1 MICHSPL
8 FQSTSFVNFFFIVLT
23 FNFYTVSKKKA
34 GFRPL
39 PELTGRLTARTY
51 DNHAVLVMLDTY
63 IFLIKKTYTESP
75 DSHSIRNIHLAG
87 KILCG
92 ISN

>member
-1 MICHSPL
+1 MICHCPL
-8 FQSTSFVNFFFIVLT
+8 FQLTSFVNLFFKVLT
-23 FNFYTVSKKKA
+23 FSYTFTKKKA

-51 DNHAVLVMLDTY
+51 DNHAVLVLLDAY
-63 IFLIKKTYTESP
+63 AFLIKKVYAQSP
-75 DSHSIRNIHLAG
+75 GSLSIHNIHLAG
-87 KILCG
+87 KIFCG